1 MKAGIKFQKHGSY
14 LIGTK
19 YMLALLPADVM
30 NQQLLRTIFQLSARL
45 SWDFL
50 WPLQYKAEYRTRD
63 ITGFRQNFWE
73 KAHDFRWSS
82 WKILIFFRVK
92 SWALH
97 SSSNLIGNTNVCN
110 STETWRSMQLRNT
123 IDEYT
128 NFKQSSETKL
138 LQWRKRTIL
147 IRQFKYCFS
156 NF

>member
-1 MKAGIKFQKHGSY
+1 MWWISNYSERFSNCLQDCHETFYGHFNTKQNIELETLQGS
-14 LIGTK
+14 
-19 YMLALLPADVM
+19 D
-30 NQQLLRTIFQLSARL
+30 RIFDFFPLSFP
-45 SWDFL
+45 DFS
-50 WPLQYKAEYRTRD
+50 P
-63 ITGFRQNFWE
+63 E

>member
-1 MKAGIKFQKHGSY
+1 
-14 LIGTK
+14 
-19 YMLALLPADVM
+19 MLALLPADVM

-63 ITGFRQNFWE
+63 ITGFRQNFWFFPLSFPDFSPE
-73 KAHDFRWSS
+73 KAHDFPWSS

-92 SWALH
+92 SWALD
-97 SSSNLIGNTNVCN
+97 SSSNLNGNTNVWN
-110 STETWRSMQLRNT
+110 TETWRSMQLRNT

-128 NFKQSSETKL
+128 NFQQSSETKL

>member
-63 ITGFRQNFWE
+63 ITGFRQNFW
-73 KAHDFRWSS
+73 FFSRVP
-82 WKILIFFRVK
+82 LIFPQKKHMTFADLHEK
-92 SWALH
+92 SWSFSESNPELCIPALISLAIQMYAIVQKH
-97 SSSNLIGNTNVCN
+97 EGQCN
-110 STETWRSMQLRNT
+110 
-123 IDEYT
+123 
-128 NFKQSSETKL
+128 
-138 LQWRKRTIL
+138 
-147 IRQFKYCFS
+147 
-156 NF
+156 